1 MRNKSF
7 ETAAARRRKDPI
19 VWNIDGHEI
28 KLRASVQMDELADAV
43 DELSKDVEGDN
54 ALKVAEAKR
63 HIMLDILRAFVEKDS
78 VKAVNAVADDLDVGI
93 LDEMLTELIAEYMGS
108 GNPTKPSSS
117 SVGSSTDGETSM
129 PTAPNEE

>member
-28 KLRASVQMDELADAV
+28 KLRASVQIDELADAV

-54 ALKVAEAKR
+54 ALKVAESKR
-63 HIMLDILRAFVEKDS
+63 KIMLDILRAFVEKES
-78 VKAVNAVADDLDVGI
+78 VKAVNAVAVDLDVGI
-93 LDEMLTELIAEYMGS
+93 LDEMLTDLIAEYMGA
-108 GNPTKPSSS
+108 GNPTKRSSS
-117 SVGSSTDGETSM
+117 SDGSLTDGETSAA
-129 PTAPNEE
+129 TAPSEG

>member
-19 VWNIDGHEI
+19 VWNIDGNEI
-28 KLRASVQMDELADAV
+28 KLRASVQIDELADAV

-63 HIMLDILRAFVEKDS
+63 QIMLDILRAFVEKDS
-78 VKAVNAVADDLDVGI
+78 VKAVNAVAADLDVGI
-93 LDEMLTELIAEYMGS
+93 LDEMLTDLIAEYMGA

-117 SVGSSTDGETSM
+117 SDGSLKDGETSADTV
-129 PTAPNEE
+129 PSEG

>member
-19 VWNIDGHEI
+19 VWNIDGQEI

-43 DELSKDVEGDN
+43 DELSKEVEGDN

-63 HIMLDILRAFVEKDS
+63 HIMLDILRAFVEKES
-78 VKAVNAVADDLDVGI
+78 VKAVNAVAADLDVGI

-117 SVGSSTDGETSM
+117 SDGSLTDGETS
-129 PTAPNEE
+129 TATALSEE

>member
-28 KLRASVQMDELADAV
+28 KLRASVQIDELADAV

-54 ALKVAEAKR
+54 ALKVAESKR
-63 HIMLDILRAFVEKDS
+63 KIMLDILRAFVEKES
-78 VKAVNAVADDLDVGI
+78 VKAVNAVAVDLDVGI
-93 LDEMLTELIAEYMGS
+93 LDEMLTDLIAEYMGA
-108 GNPTKPSSS
+108 GNPTKRSSS
-117 SVGSSTDGETSM
+117 SDGSLTDGETSVA
-129 PTAPNEE
+129 TAPSEG

>member
-63 HIMLDILRAFVEKDS
+63 HIMLEILCAFVEKDS

-117 SVGSSTDGETSM
+117 SGGSSTDGETSM
-129 PTAPNEE
+129 PTVPKEA